1 MMNIKKFKKKIRLQE
16 GMYNFMNYIQNV
28 LRKNYVT
35 VDIVQPASEEDDADI
50 QELEFQRYM
59 YFWSL

>member
-1 MMNIKKFKKKIRLQE
+1 
-16 GMYNFMNYIQNV
+16 MNYIQNV

-59 YFWSL
+59 NFWSL

>member
-1 MMNIKKFKKKIRLQE
+1 MMNIKKFLKKIRLQE
-16 GMYNFMNYIQNV
+16 GMYYFMNYIQNV
-28 LRKNYVT
+28 LRKNNVT
-35 VDIVQPASEEDDADI
+35 VDIVQPASKEDDADI

>member
-1 MMNIKKFKKKIRLQE
+1 MMNIKKFLKKIRLQE

-35 VDIVQPASEEDDADI
+35 VDIVQPASEEDDADNL
-50 QELEFQRYM
+50 ELEFQRYM
-59 YFWSL
+59 YF